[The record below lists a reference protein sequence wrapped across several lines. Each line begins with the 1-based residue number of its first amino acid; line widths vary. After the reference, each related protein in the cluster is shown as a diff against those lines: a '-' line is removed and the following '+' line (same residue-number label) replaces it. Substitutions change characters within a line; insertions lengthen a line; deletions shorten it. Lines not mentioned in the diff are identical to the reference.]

1 MKFTI
6 RLNPPKELE
15 SEWGTSNAFKSW
27 MTYILSYL
35 MQEADYRH
43 FLKGGIYANWIA
55 ASQSKEDI

>member
-1 MKFTI
+1 MKLTI
-6 RLNPPKELE
+6 RLNPPKELK

-43 FLKGGIYANWIA
+43 FLKGGI
-55 ASQSKEDI
+55 